1 MLRVSIWPKSVIS
14 VSDSWKTGYKDQ
26 IGGEKMAVL
35 EHHVENL
42 CSPPLHRHCQGTE
55 GGFKQNTYSK
65 QMFVYFPKVWKEES
79 AKEKE

>member
-1 MLRVSIWPKSVIS
+1 MVRVSIWPKSVIS

-26 IGGEKMAVL
+26 IGGENMAVL